1 MTSQKTGGCKC
12 GGKCGKAKKDCTCG
26 TKKIAPASTNPAS
39 TPAPTKPAPADKV
52 DQSENTAPVQTVTAN
67 VPSDT
72 TNTVVKK
79 AGCGC
84 AH

>member
-26 TKKIAPASTNPAS
+26 TKKAPVVTNPTTVAPVDQT
-39 TPAPTKPAPADKV
+39 TPATPVTPPAA
-52 DQSENTAPVQTVTAN
+52 ATVE
-67 VPSDT
+67 
-72 TNTVVKK
+72 VKK